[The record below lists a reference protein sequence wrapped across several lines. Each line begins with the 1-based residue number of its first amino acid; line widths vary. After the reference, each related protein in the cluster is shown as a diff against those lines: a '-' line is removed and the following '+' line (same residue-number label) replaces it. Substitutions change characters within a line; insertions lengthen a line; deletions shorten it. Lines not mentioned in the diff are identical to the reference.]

1 MLEDCVEFGIVE
13 RCRGRTHVHQGLQHE
28 VDPAA
33 SARGRSPQNGTVCL
47 PVVGSCDT
55 GAVTADPVAPLRVLL
70 TEAGFAGSAH
80 WWIEPQSASGSPSR
94 PFEIEPYEY
103 LQWAEQA
110 LEERTTAG
118 DVHAIL
124 DAKRAIDS
132 VTDRLLDI
140 AGIDR
145 SGLSRRKRMEAI
157 ARMHVAAPR
166 IIQKLTD
173 TRNTLEHDYR
183 RPSHDEAETAVDV
196 ATLFFAASRHLEVLF
211 PNEFALGTTTQMS
224 ASSSAD
230 GGRSRGSRTGD
241 SVSGR
246 PTRSR
251 RSVPRTQRSR
261 SSSASPCRATWNTAR
276 RKPSWP
282 SAATSVSDPSRSLM
296 DVGGCWHD

>member
-1 MLEDCVEFGIVE
+1 MRSIL
-13 RCRGRTHVHQGLQHE
+13 
-28 VDPAA
+28 PA
-33 SARGRSPQNGTVCL
+33 SARDRSPQNGTVCL

-55 GAVTADPVAPLRVLL
+55 GAVTADPVAPLRALL

-132 VTDRLLDI
+132 VADRLLDI

-166 IIQKLTD
+166 IIQKLTE

-211 PNEFALGTTTQMS
+211 PNEFALRHDD
-224 ASSSAD
+224 AD
-230 GGRSRGSRTGD
+230 VGIQFCGWREEPGFAYWRLGE
-241 SVSGR
+241 R
-246 PTRSR
+246 P
-251 RSVPRTQRSR
+251 
-261 SSSASPCRATWNTAR
+261 
-276 RKPSWP
+276 
-282 SAATSVSDPSRSLM
+282 SDPVPTIGPADAALPFVVGLAVSSHLEHREEEAVLAFRSHIRL
-296 DVGGCWHD
+296 